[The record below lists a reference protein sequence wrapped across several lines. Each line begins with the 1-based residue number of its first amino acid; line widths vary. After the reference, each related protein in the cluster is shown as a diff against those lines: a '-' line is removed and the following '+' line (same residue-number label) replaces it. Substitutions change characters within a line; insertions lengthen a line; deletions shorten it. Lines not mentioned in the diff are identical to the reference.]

1 MLFVSDGKL
10 RTFFGWSPGL
20 RMTLGGRVL
29 PCGCLVGS
37 YETWERGIVDVL
49 DAHDDR
55 CTEAAHADNSIVRYS
70 HTADSSQPKFQPL

>member
-1 MLFVSDGKL
+1 MLFVVDGKL

-20 RMTLGGRVL
+20 RITLGGRVL

-37 YETWERGIVDVL
+37 YETWDSGVVDVL

-55 CTEAAHADNSIVRYS
+55 CIDRAHVTNSVVRFTSTRAVAASPS
-70 HTADSSQPKFQPL
+70 TS

>member
-1 MLFVSDGKL
+1 MLFGGDGKL

-37 YETWERGIVDVL
+37 YETWEGDVVDVL

-55 CTEAAHADNSIVRYS
+55 CGDRKHATDSVVQYTERVRAS
-70 HTADSSQPKFQPL
+70 VPLTTS